1 MLYRTLLMRW
11 IKHDL
16 LYIICVS
23 TFQNLEKGK
32 ERELGFV
39 NMRQKV
45 APTTKTKKTVIGF
58 HQLGCGEPVK
68 SLIFTNGC
76 VAPK

>member
-1 MLYRTLLMRW
+1 MIYYYNMCINI
-11 IKHDL
+11 IK
-16 LYIICVS
+16 
-23 TFQNLEKGK
+23 FRKRKGG
-32 ERELGFV
+32 LGFV
-39 NMRQKV
+39 NIRQKV